1 MVFDSTI
8 KTIDMKEFI
17 EKIQVFFENRAFG
30 VCTNLGEK
38 MGIATS
44 SIRLFFIYASFLT
57 FGSPIIIYLSLAF
70 LLNMRSHLRKRSTI
84 WDF

>member
-1 MVFDSTI
+1 MTDL
-8 KTIDMKEFI
+8 IDRL
-17 EKIQVFFENRAFG
+17 QHFFEKHAFG
-30 VCTNLGEK
+30 VCTALGEK
-38 MGIATS
+38 MGLATS

-70 LLNMRSHLRKRSTI
+70 VMNMRSHLRKRSTI

>member
-1 MVFDSTI
+1 MTRLNDKLQLFL
-8 KTIDMKEFI
+8 
-17 EKIQVFFENRAFG
+17 EKYAFG
-30 VCTNLGEK
+30 VCTALGEK

-57 FGSPIIIYLSLAF
+57 FGSPIILYLSLAF
-70 LLNMRSHLRKRSTI
+70 IMNMRSHLRKRSTI